1 MEEIIFITLFGLA
14 WGSFLNVVIHRL
26 PRGESLVRP
35 PSTCPQCGKR
45 IRPHDNIPVVSFLL
59 LGGRCRFCRTRIP
72 LTYPLV
78 EILTPACFLILFSAF
93 GPTAHFLASCLF
105 TTLLIGLAFID
116 FFHQILPDVL
126 TLPGLTLALVYSL
139 VRKDMTPLQALL
151 GAGVGAGVLL
161 LVYGAY
167 YLLRKKEGL
176 GLGDVVMML
185 FIGAYLGWLPAVF
198 TIILASF
205 LGTLAAVFVLL
216 FKKKDLQYAL
226 PFGTFLAP
234 SAFIALVWGD
244 RIITAYLARF
254 DLALP

>member
-1 MEEIIFITLFGLA
+1 MVEKIIFITLFGLV

-26 PRGESLVRP
+26 PRGESLVHP

-45 IRPHDNIPVVSFLL
+45 IRSYDNIPVVSFII
-59 LGGRCRFCRTRIP
+59 LGGRCRFCRARIP
-72 LTYPLV
+72 ATYPLIEV
-78 EILTPACFLILFSAF
+78 LTPACFLILFFTF
-93 GPTAHFLASCLF
+93 GLSVHFLASCLF
-105 TTLLIGLAFID
+105 TMFLIGLAFID

-126 TLPGLTLALVYSL
+126 TLPGLALALIYAFI
-139 VRKDMTPLQALL
+139 RKDMSILQALL

-185 FIGAYLGWLPAVF
+185 FIGAYLGWLSSLF

-205 LGTLAAVFVLL
+205 LGTMAAVFFLL

-254 DLALP
+254 DLAL